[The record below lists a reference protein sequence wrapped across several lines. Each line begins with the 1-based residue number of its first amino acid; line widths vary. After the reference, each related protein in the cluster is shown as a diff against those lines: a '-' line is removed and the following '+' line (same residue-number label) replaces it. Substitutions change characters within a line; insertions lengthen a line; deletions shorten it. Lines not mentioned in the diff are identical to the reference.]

1 MSVCLGNNGRKHM
14 PYAVA
19 AVKEESD
26 TWCFIKE
33 IWVGNGVVISRTLLS
48 ALCSPDILPL
58 SGTQL
63 ACPYLR
69 SLAFPLDYSSGR
81 YESLLPPSALCPNRF
96 LWLPYYICTLS
107 SASMSILWF
116 FSSGILFL
124 LIYYIFYFL
133 IFTFVSLCPECKHC
147 DDSGFCLFTIFEC
160 LLHASIT
167 LHVIFPAYMEC
178 VLTLSLHVQCCIT
191 FNL

>member
-1 MSVCLGNNGRKHM
+1 MSREQWEKTHALCSCSSERRIRYLMFYQRNLGWEWGGYLK
-14 PYAVA
+14 
-19 AVKEESD
+19 D
-26 TWCFIKE
+26 
-33 IWVGNGVVISRTLLS
+33 S

-81 YESLLPPSALCPNRF
+81 YESLLPRSALCPNRF

-107 SASMSILWF
+107 SASMSLLWF
-116 FSSGILFL
+116 FFSGILFL